1 VSSFTVQKLILGLIT
16 FGAFLAAPWL
26 TNEFL
31 GGNLLPLAFL
41 FGLGFL
47 LLFVF
52 VLRDNCWIAVPL
64 CLPMTG
70 SLHILPI
77 KFSPAELSVLLVI
90 GYVVLQMIM
99 TERRSINL
107 GSPQIWIPSLLFA
120 GVLLYQ
126 WGKGGGLGLSMF
138 GGEASGGRRFFTI
151 LTGMLVLPALL
162 WFPLERSP
170 WLSRVPLLYLIGS
183 LLELTPF
190 ALSSAVPALA
200 PFIYRIYSSIN
211 FEAYYGAQAF
221 QDDSMVRVG
230 QVAPLALALQL
241 ALFSYFPP
249 RDWLRPSRW
258 FVIPVSI
265 LSLVGTIWCGFR
277 SALFNYVLTVSVA
290 LFLRARF
297 LLFLAI
303 PFIAGIIALL
313 IVGQGSLFD
322 LPLTIQRTLSP
333 FPGKWNR
340 QAINSA
346 ESSND
351 FRNNIQ
357 KVYISDFM
365 EKAGW
370 LGDGYKF
377 DARYMADRTSDIGTL
392 RMEGSGESQAKSY
405 ITARDH
411 HVGWVAL
418 HHVTGWVGLGAF
430 ILLCIGSL
438 FYVWRHVLQPHLGDI
453 PPEQVWATA
462 LITQIIFSFFAVFG
476 AIQNFIPPFFV
487 FLAISRQSFR
497 AQSLDRN
504 PRVQA
509 RPPPEV

>member
-1 VSSFTVQKLILGLIT
+1 MSNFTVQKLIFGLIT
-16 FGAFLAAPWL
+16 LGAFLAAPWL
-26 TNEFL
+26 TSEFL
-31 GGNLLPLAFL
+31 GGNSLPLFFL
-41 FGLGFL
+41 FGVGFL

-52 VLRDNCWIAVPL
+52 VLGDNCWIAVPL

-70 SLHILPI
+70 SLNILPI
-77 KFSPAELSVLLVI
+77 KFSPAEISFVLVI

-99 TERRSINL
+99 TERRSISL
-107 GSPQIWIPSLLFA
+107 GSPQIWIPGLLFA

-126 WGKGGGLGLSMF
+126 WGKSGGLGLSMF

-151 LTGMLVLPALL
+151 LTGMLALPALL
-162 WFPLERSP
+162 WFPLEKSP

-183 LLELTPF
+183 ILEFSPF
-190 ALSSAVPALA
+190 AISSAVPALA
-200 PFIYRIYSSIN
+200 PYIYRVYSSIN

-265 LSLVGTIWCGFR
+265 LSFVGTIWCGFR
-277 SALFNYVLTVSVA
+277 SALFNYIISASIA
-290 LFLRARF
+290 LFLRARL

-313 IVGQGSLFD
+313 IVGQGTLFD

-333 FPGKWNR
+333 FPGKWDR
-340 QAINSA
+340 QAMNSA
-346 ESSND
+346 EASND
-351 FRNNIQ
+351 FRSNIQ
-357 KVYISDFM
+357 KVYISEFM

-377 DARYMADRTSDIGTL
+377 DARYMADRASDIGTL
-392 RMEGSGESQAKSY
+392 RMEGSGEAQAKSY
-405 ITARDH
+405 IIARDH

-430 ILLCIGSL
+430 ILLCLGSL
-438 FYVWRHVLQPHLGDI
+438 FYVWRHVLQSHLGDI
-453 PPEQVWATA
+453 PPEQVWVTA
-462 LITQIIFSFFAVFG
+462 LITQIIFGFFAVFG
-476 AIQNFIPPFFV
+476 AIHIIIPQLSL

-504 PRVQA
+504 PLVQA
-509 RPPPEV
+509 RPAPEV

>member
-1 VSSFTVQKLILGLIT
+1 MSNLTVQKLIFGLIT

-26 TNEFL
+26 TSEFL
-31 GGNLLPLAFL
+31 GGNSLPLFFL
-41 FGLGFL
+41 FGVGFL

-52 VLRDNCWIAVPL
+52 VLGDNCWIVVPL

-70 SLHILPI
+70 SLNILPI

-90 GYVVLQMIM
+90 GYVVLQMFM
-99 TERRSINL
+99 TERRSISL
-107 GSPQIWIPSLLFA
+107 GSPQIWIPGLLFA

-138 GGEASGGRRFFTI
+138 GGVASGGRRFFTI
-151 LTGMLVLPALL
+151 LSGMLALPALL
-162 WFPLERSP
+162 WFPLGKSP

-190 ALSSAVPALA
+190 AVSSAVPALA
-200 PFIYRIYSSIN
+200 PYIYRIYSSIN

-249 RDWLRPSRW
+249 RDWIRPSRW

-265 LSLVGTIWCGFR
+265 LSLIATIWGGFR
-277 SALFNYVLTVSVA
+277 SALFNYAISASVA

-297 LLFLAI
+297 LLFLGI
-303 PFIAGIIALL
+303 PFLAGIIALL
-313 IVGQGSLFD
+313 VLGQGSLFD

-340 QAINSA
+340 QAVNSA
-346 ESSND
+346 EASND
-351 FRNNIQ
+351 FRSSIQ
-357 KVYISDFM
+357 KVYISEFM

-377 DARYMADRTSDIGTL
+377 DARYMADRASDIGTL
-392 RMEGSGESQAKSY
+392 RMEGSGDSQAKSY
-405 ITARDH
+405 IIARDH

-430 ILLCIGSL
+430 ILLCLGSL
-438 FYVWRHVLQPHLGDI
+438 FYVWRHALQSHLGDI

-476 AIQNFIPPFFV
+476 AIHIIIPPLFV
-487 FLAISRQSFR
+487 YLAISHQSFR
-497 AQSLDRN
+497 AQSLDQN
-504 PRVQA
+504 PLVQA